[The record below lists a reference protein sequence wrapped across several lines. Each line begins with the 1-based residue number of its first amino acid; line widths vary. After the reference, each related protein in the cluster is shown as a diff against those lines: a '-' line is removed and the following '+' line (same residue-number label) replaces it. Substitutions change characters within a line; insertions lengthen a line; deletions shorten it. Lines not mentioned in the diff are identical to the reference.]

1 MNVAAVWRALRRWA
15 GVLASVLVLGVAL
28 IWVYRQA
35 EAVVPAQHQRYVLT
49 LSRLQALDARAD
61 SELLSA
67 RMGLVNNYDGLTQL
81 FADMALQVEVL
92 LALPDYL
99 GEPARQP
106 LLSLTRGVQT
116 TLASKAELADTFKRH
131 NAVLRNSL
139 AYFPHAMQDFLQGT
153 GQAAV
158 PVADKQLAERYGR
171 AVMVYALSPS
181 ETYRQNCG
189 RRGRRVGHT
198 GPGTANGYRFG
209 SPGLAWAADCATRGC
224 A

>member
-92 LALPDYL
+92 LVL
-99 GEPARQP
+99 GFASLCIQVRFSSSDDAKRTYCLARLGP
-106 LLSLTRGVQT
+106 
-116 TLASKAELADTFKRH
+116 E
-131 NAVLRNSL
+131 
-139 AYFPHAMQDFLQGT
+139 
-153 GQAAV
+153 
-158 PVADKQLAERYGR
+158 
-171 AVMVYALSPS
+171 MVTP
-181 ETYRQNCG
+181 
-189 RRGRRVGHT
+189 
-198 GPGTANGYRFG
+198 
-209 SPGLAWAADCATRGC
+209 
-224 A
+224 